1 MSNLFN
7 NFTNLENDPRLTR
20 NLETLLTER
29 DNYTGCNVL
38 SCSVPEMKYPDK
50 ITSKVPEFNYY
61 RRLNEDNKIGNLFF
75 NSKNIDNIQKA
86 IRRTI
91 FEKSNN
97 QYKISNQ
104 NVLLL
109 LKIMRLV
116 YAEYGT
122 AELHTRNITEQI
134 RFLNNKTIDYAVRDI
149 LLNIDNFYYYL
160 DNLKNIEK
168 YVNQPNPKY
177 ISPTG
182 EKTLIYKPNIT
193 SSSSIKQI

>member
-20 NLETLLTER
+20 NLEILLTER
-29 DNYTGCNVL
+29 DNYTGCDVP
-38 SCSVPEMKYPDK
+38 SCSVPQMKYPDK

-75 NSKNIDNIQKA
+75 NPKNIDNIQKA
-86 IRRTI
+86 IRRNI

-122 AELHTRNITEQI
+122 EDLHTRNITEQI
-134 RFLNNKTIDYAVRDI
+134 RFLNNKTIGYAVRDI

-168 YVNQPNPKY
+168 YVNQPNPEY
-177 ISPTG
+177 ISPIG